1 VTSQLW
7 WYVARATG
15 IVAWMLLAA
24 SVVWGLTM
32 TSRSRP
38 RAVRASWVLELHRYL
53 GGLATIFVGVHVAG
67 IVADSYTHFGPTDI
81 LVPFASSWRPW
92 AVAWGIA
99 SMYLLVAI
107 ELTSLARRRL
117 PARLWRTVHFASFP
131 LFVTSS
137 VHALTAGSDA
147 GNRLFKVVVI
157 AVTALVI
164 GLTARRFDQAPPRAS
179 TASRETSSSRSM

>member
-15 IVAWMLLAA
+15 IVGWTLLAA

-38 RAVRASWVLELHRYL
+38 RAVRAGWVLELHRYL

-67 IVADSYTHFGPTDI
+67 IVADSYTHFGPSDL

-107 ELTSLARRRL
+107 ELTSLAKRQL
-117 PARLWRTVHFASFP
+117 PPRLWRSVHFASFP
-131 LFVTSS
+131 LFATSTI
-137 VHALTAGSDA
+137 HALAAGTDT
-147 GNRLFKVVVI
+147 GNRLFKVVLI

-164 GLTARRFDQAPPRAS
+164 GLTARRVDQAPGRRS
-179 TASRETSSSRSM
+179 TVSRETSSSRSM